1 LIAAGSYN
9 GLIIAVLPE
18 DETMSVGPRDA
29 RNDARKDA
37 HHRVCLLILDDSN
50 SRQRVAEPR
59 SGSPS
64 LVRSRPRRSHGVLGA
79 ASSAFSGPP
88 LLSVSGSGSPRPGL
102 LYQQCLDISTQ
113 LVLAAG

>member
-1 LIAAGSYN
+1 MIAAGSYN

-59 SGSPS
+59 P
-64 LVRSRPRRSHGVLGA
+64 VRTVAAMGFWGA

-88 LLSVSGSGSPRPGL
+88 LLSVSQAPVL
-102 LYQQCLDISTQ
+102 LDWGFYTSN
-113 LVLAAG
+113 G